1 MEIRLPSSRTPCW
14 CAHANARASRRTAA
28 ALHPWRRRAIAFVL
42 GALVLAASALPAR
55 ASENEAPGALEAG
68 LVEAMIAREIGADRR
83 IEVEVGRLDPR
94 LQLAPCERAEPFV
107 PRGTRLWG
115 RSAIGV
121 RCIAGASWSVLLPVQ
136 VRVYGNA
143 LIASVA
149 LPAGSTPGPADF
161 RLEEVD
167 LTRHQGSLI
176 ADPAELDGKVLAR
189 PIAAGQPLRQDVLR
203 LSPVFA
209 AGDPVRIV
217 VHGDGFTIVGEGV
230 AMAAAADGQRLRVRT
245 GNGRVAVGLVRE
257 RAVEIRL

>member
-1 MEIRLPSSRTPCW
+1 MEIRFPSSRPL
-14 CAHANARASRRTAA
+14 RACAA
-28 ALHPWRRRAIAFVL
+28 ARLSRCTTTALRPWRRSGMAFVL
-42 GALVLAASALPAR
+42 GAFVVTASALPAR
-55 ASENEAPGALEAG
+55 ASETEAPGALEAG
-68 LVEAMIAREIGADRR
+68 RVEAMIAREIGTDRR

-94 LQLAPCERAEPFV
+94 LQLAPCEQAEPFV

-121 RCIAGASWSVLLPVQ
+121 RCVAGASWSVLLPVQ

-143 LIASVA
+143 LITSAA
-149 LPAGSTPGPADF
+149 LPAGSAPGPADF

-167 LTRHQGSLI
+167 LTRHPGTLI

-189 PIAAGQPLRQDVLR
+189 PVAAGQPLRQEVLR
-203 LSPVFA
+203 LPPVFA

-217 VHGDGFTIVGEGV
+217 VHGEGFTIVGEGV

-245 GNGRVAVGLVRE
+245 ENGRVVVGFVRE